1 MTSYRIALMN
11 PIGQHPFDRSIDL
24 PPHFLDALLARQ
36 YQPASLD
43 TAL

>member
-24 PPHFLDALLARQ
+24 PISSTLSWHANTNPLH
-36 YQPASLD
+36 
-43 TAL
+43 